1 MKGDDLTLLE
11 QNTQLTH
18 WHTLRTRGYPHN
30 LIENITSEVKLA
42 ERKSALLQNN
52 KLRQKICLLF
62 SYNVP
67 SHRCLTERTPI
78 WTNAIQ
84 SSVYREKYTKSQPL
98 FPTFLSRAKLFGQV
112 SHFTACRSVKVV
124 VWQHFDFKS
133 ADWLSDNLLVSPADI
148 CEQWE
153 RNLTARFSRRSWGRN
168 AWRTL
173 WERLRGRPW
182 FQWRKVIA
190 AEP

>member
-30 LIENITSEVKLA
+30 LIENITSEVKFA

-52 KLRQKICLLF
+52 KLRKKICLLF

-78 WTNAIQ
+78 WTKAIQ

-112 SHFTACRSVKVV
+112 SHFTE
-124 VWQHFDFKS
+124 
-133 ADWLSDNLLVSPADI
+133 LV
-148 CEQWE
+148 
-153 RNLTARFSRRSWGRN
+153 GR
-168 AWRTL
+168 
-173 WERLRGRPW
+173 
-182 FQWRKVIA
+182 
-190 AEP
+190 